1 MDDRERFME
10 AYAGVSPSSGA
21 VPDTSYNG
29 WTNRA
34 TWAIALWLDND
45 EPLYRAMQA
54 YARDM
59 DRRLAIITGERVKAW
74 FATITLPA
82 AVSAR
87 AEAFGHGDVNWQ
99 EIADDCVK
107 ASVA

>member
-1 MDDRERFME
+1 MQPEQPE
-10 AYAGVSPSSGA
+10 Q
-21 VPDTSYNG
+21 YNG

-59 DRRLAIITGERVKAW
+59 AHRNATITAAAAEAW

-82 AVSAR
+82 AGSAR
-87 AEAFGHGDVNWQ
+87 REAKGHGSIDWA
-99 EIADDCVK
+99 EIVEDCIL
-107 ASVA
+107 ASVAS